1 MGAAGRRTVGSSESS
16 SAPGHG
22 AGVPLSCGGG
32 RGVLELPAAARWT
45 QCKALKRAG
54 AHQPV
59 LSATRRHYRRER
71 AKAAA
76 DWYAHGVSWRR
87 WVRCDVL
94 PDWRPLSR
102 AGCGGK
108 ADGCGRI
115 GDGGWLVSAP
125 RSRAVLPSWP
135 TTAGSSPSVTLLATS
150 GGCSRPAADQ
160 LPAVVSPRVLPSLAL
175 SEPAAWR
182 VGWV

>member
-1 MGAAGRRTVGSSESS
+1 M
-16 SAPGHG
+16 
-22 AGVPLSCGGG
+22 VPLSCGDG

-150 GGCSRPAADQ
+150 GGLLQNRYVLCFADSLGTPGGSHRPRRSSPVNFAAEAWH
-160 LPAVVSPRVLPSLAL
+160 AV
-175 SEPAAWR
+175 
-182 VGWV
+182 